1 MHFYLALDTR
11 GTVVTSE
18 KASSYQGKAVKT
30 VIAAAVATLV
40 AGSAMAA
47 ATTFTEVTLTE
58 GTDITFTGD
67 KSAAN
72 GTVNGKVETTQAN
85 DTFEAGD
92 TLATSAKVI
101 FQKGELS
108 VIGVADKTVGS
119 IDGSGTITIDATKTA
134 GSTLKVTSN
143 VDSTKAQTFKD
154 FNINLGVVNTASQAG
169 QNATLDFGDANN
181 GQVFASGVLK
191 TTVVETVGSGTAH
204 GVATLQSSGSLTF
217 GTATQETTSSTHGSK
232 LPIGSAAI

>member
-1 MHFYLALDTR
+1 MNKTFKVARSLTR

-92 TLATSAKVI
+92 TLATSAK
-101 FQKGELS
+101 
-108 VIGVADKTVGS
+108 
-119 IDGSGTITIDATKTA
+119 
-134 GSTLKVTSN
+134 
-143 VDSTKAQTFKD
+143 
-154 FNINLGVVNTASQAG
+154 
-169 QNATLDFGDANN
+169 
-181 GQVFASGVLK
+181 
-191 TTVVETVGSGTAH
+191 
-204 GVATLQSSGSLTF
+204 
-217 GTATQETTSSTHGSK
+217 
-232 LPIGSAAI
+232 